1 MPNPDLIF
9 AVAGVAAL
17 LAAILPRLLNRRAF
31 SLPLACLIGGA
42 LLYLLPLDLPDPDP
56 VAHRALLEHA
66 TEICVLISLM
76 GAGLAINRPF
86 EPRRWTSTWRLLGW
100 TLPLTVGAVTL
111 AVHGLLGWPWAAALL
126 LGAVLAPTDPV
137 LASDVQVGQPVDSET
152 DDDEVR
158 FTLTS
163 EAGLNDGL
171 AFPLVFA
178 AIALASAGG
187 GLEWAGHWALVD
199 LLYRCG
205 AGVVAGLLAGKALGR
220 LFFRAQVS
228 DLRLA
233 EHRDGF
239 VALAATF
246 LAYGLTELVHG
257 YGFIAVFVT
266 ACTIRAA
273 ERTHGYNA
281 VLHGFIEQIERLFT
295 AWLILLL
302 GGFVIT
308 GGLAALTWRGAAVGL
323 LLLLVIRPLTGWLAT
338 LGGRPGP
345 RERGVLAFFGIRG
358 IGSLFYLA
366 YALGQADFGVPAEEL
381 WAVVAFTVLASL
393 VLHGVTAT
401 PVMARL
407 DRLRGRADADR
418 PADGDTGNAPDA
430 GKAGDTR
437 ENGAAGDGGGLGDPG
452 NAEPVRHP

>member
-1 MPNPDLIF
+1 MGNPDLIF

-17 LAAILPRLLNRRAF
+17 LAATLPRLLNRRPF
-31 SLPLACLIGGA
+31 SLPLACLLGGL
-42 LLYLLPLDLPDPDP
+42 LLYALPLELPDPDP
-56 VAHRALLEHA
+56 VAHRALVEHA

-86 EPRRWTSTWRLLGW
+86 GRRDWSSTWRLLGW
-100 TLPLTVGAVTL
+100 TLPLTVL
-111 AVHGLLGWPWAAALL
+111 AVAAAAYGLLGWPLAAALL

-137 LASDVQVGQPVDSET
+137 LASDVQVGEPVDSEKA
-152 DDDEVR
+152 DDEVR

-171 AFPLVFA
+171 AFPLVYA
-178 AIALASAGG
+178 AITLAVAGG
-187 GLEWAGHWALVD
+187 VGWIAEWTLVD
-199 LLYRCG
+199 LLYRCA
-205 AGVVAGLLAGKALGR
+205 AGVVCGLLIGKGLGR
-220 LFFRAQVS
+220 LFFRAQKS

-246 LAYGLTELVHG
+246 LAYGLTELLHG

-273 ERTHGYNA
+273 ERSHGYNG

-295 AWLILLL
+295 AWLIVLL
-302 GGFVIT
+302 GGFVAM
-308 GGLAALTWRGAAVGL
+308 GGLSALTWQGAAVGL
-323 LLLLVIRPLTGWLAT
+323 LLLLVIRPLTGWLAE
-338 LGGRPGP
+338 LGGRAGP
-345 RERGVLAFFGIRG
+345 RERVATAFFGIRG

-393 VLHGVTAT
+393 GIHGISAS
-401 PVMARL
+401 PVMNRL
-407 DRLRGRADADR
+407 DRLRDR
-418 PADGDTGNAPDA
+418 KSDEDDE
-430 GKAGDTR
+430 D
-437 ENGAAGDGGGLGDPG
+437 
-452 NAEPVRHP
+452 AEPAAQHL

>member
-1 MPNPDLIF
+1 MGNPDLIF
-9 AVAGVAAL
+9 VVAGCAAL
-17 LAAILPRLLNRRAF
+17 FAAVLPRLLNRRPF
-31 SLPLACLIGGA
+31 SLPLACLLGGL
-42 LLYLLPLDLPDPDP
+42 LLYAFPLDLPRPDP
-56 VAHRALLEHA
+56 VAHRALVEHA

-86 EPRRWTSTWRLLGW
+86 GRRNWSSTWRLLGW
-100 TLPLTVGAVTL
+100 TLPLTVGGVAAVSY
-111 AVHGLLGWPWAAALL
+111 GLLGWPLAAALL

-137 LASDVQVGQPVDSET
+137 LASDVQVGEPVDSEE

-171 AFPLVFA
+171 AFPLVYA
-178 AIALASAGG
+178 AITLALSGGAGWIG
-187 GLEWAGHWALVD
+187 EWALVD
-199 LLYRCG
+199 LLYRCA
-205 AGVVAGLLAGKALGR
+205 AGVVCGLLVGGLLGR
-220 LFFRAQVS
+220 MFFRAQVS
-228 DLRLA
+228 NLRLA

-246 LAYGLTELVHG
+246 LAYGLTELAHG

-273 ERTHGYNA
+273 ERGHGYNG

-295 AWLILLL
+295 AWLIVLL
-302 GGFVIT
+302 GGFVAV
-308 GGLAALTWRGAAVGL
+308 GGLSALTWRGAAVGL

-338 LGGRPGP
+338 LGGRAGP
-345 RERGVLAFFGIRG
+345 RERVATAFFGIRG

-393 VLHGVTAT
+393 VVHGISAS
-401 PVMARL
+401 PVMNRL
-407 DRLRGRADADR
+407 DRLRVRAGRERD
-418 PADGDTGNAPDA
+418 
-430 GKAGDTR
+430 
-437 ENGAAGDGGGLGDPG
+437 
-452 NAEPVRHP
+452 AEPAAQHL

>member
-1 MPNPDLIF
+1 MGNPDLIF
-9 AVAGVAAL
+9 AVAGAGAL
-17 LAAILPRLLNRRAF
+17 LAAVLPRLLRRRPF
-31 SLPLACLIGGA
+31 SLPLACLVGGF
-42 LLYLLPLDLPDPDP
+42 LLYLLPFDLPTPDP
-56 VAHRALLEHA
+56 VARRSVVEHA

-86 EPRRWTSTWRLLGW
+86 GRRRWASTWRLLGW
-100 TLPLTVGAVTL
+100 TLPLTVVAVAL
-111 AVHGLLGWPWAAALL
+111 AAHTVLGWPVVAALL

-137 LASDVQVGQPVDSET
+137 LASDVQVGEPVDSEK

-158 FTLTS
+158 FSLTS

-171 AFPLVFA
+171 AFPLVYA
-178 AIALASAGG
+178 AIAMAGASGVAWVG
-187 GLEWAGHWALVD
+187 EWAVTD

-205 AGVVAGLLAGKALGR
+205 AGVLCGLLTGKVLGA

-239 VALAATF
+239 VALATTF

-273 ERTHGYNA
+273 ERAHGYNG
-281 VLHGFIEQIERLFT
+281 VLHGFIEQVERLFT

-302 GGFVIT
+302 GGFVAT
-308 GGLAALTWRGAAVGL
+308 GGLAALTWRGVVVTL
-323 LLLLVIRPLTGWLAT
+323 LLLLVIRPLAGWAAA
-338 LGGRPGP
+338 LGGRAGP
-345 RERGVLAFFGIRG
+345 RERGVTAFFGIRG

-366 YALGQADFGVPAEEL
+366 YALGQADFGVPEAEL

-393 VLHGVTAT
+393 ILHGVTAT
-401 PVMARL
+401 PVMVRL
-407 DRLRGRADADR
+407 DRLRERAAR
-418 PADGDTGNAPDA
+418 A
-430 GKAGDTR
+430 GEERVA
-437 ENGAAGDGGGLGDPG
+437 
-452 NAEPVRHP
+452 RHP